1 MPFKSLYCLPL
12 HLFIIWGYYPLLAGK
27 YKKISVSIIS
37 TEQLGHSF
45 NDNWLFKDLYLGLAK
60 GDRVALV
67 GVNGTGKST
76 LLKILSGKLAPT
88 LGKVV
93 TERDLRIG
101 YLEQDPQFSALNTIS
116 DFIYS
121 IGNKQQQLI
130 RHYEE
135 ALEAEV
141 HDEKL
146 LNRLMDELST
156 ENAWEYEYQIKTI
169 LGRLGIQ
176 KLDQKISTLS
186 GGQRKR
192 LALAK
197 LLIDDPDV
205 YIIDEPTNHLDIETI
220 EWLENFLTT
229 GQKTI
234 LLVTHDRYFLDNVS
248 SQIIELDKGKLQT
261 FKGNYSYY
269 LEKKAE
275 QMAAEDAS
283 FEKNSNLLRKEL
295 EWMRR
300 QPKARTTKS
309 KSRIDSFYD
318 LEEKTKGR
326 TSKST
331 LELSVNV
338 ARQGNKILELHHIS
352 KGFDGHPVINDFS
365 YTFKK
370 GDRIGVA
377 GKNGTGKSTLLN
389 IITGRLK
396 PDSGTLALGETTS
409 FGYYRQGGLEFKED
423 ERVID
428 VVKNVAEYITMA
440 DGKTLTASQVLTH
453 FLFPPARQ
461 YGMVSKLSGG
471 EKKRLQLMRVLMR
484 NPNFMILDEPT
495 NDLDID
501 TLNVLEDFLL
511 RFPGVLML
519 VSHDRYLID
528 RLTDQLFIFEGH
540 GAVNIYSGN
549 YTDYR
554 LEQEESKSAEKTAPK
569 PAAQPIAE
577 KIPVKKLSYKEEQEL
592 AGIESEITG
601 LETRIGDLT
610 LELNSGEA
618 DHQRLSSLAQEI
630 KGLQDKIDARTMRW
644 IELLEL
650 KETV

>member
-1 MPFKSLYCLPL
+1 M
-12 HLFIIWGYYPLLAGK
+12 
-27 YKKISVSIIS
+27 SILS

-45 NDNWLFKDLYLGLAK
+45 NDNWLFKDLYLGLNK

-67 GVNGTGKST
+67 GINGTGKST
-76 LLKILSGKLAPT
+76 LLRILSGLLAPS

-101 YLEQDPQFSALNTIS
+101 YLEQDPQFQNQETIS

-121 IGNKQQQLI
+121 IGNEKQQLI
-130 RHYEE
+130 RQYEE
-135 ALEAEV
+135 AVEQEV

-146 LNRLMDELST
+146 LNRLMDELSNA
-156 ENAWEYEYQIKTI
+156 NAWEYEYEIKTI
-169 LGRLGIQ
+169 LGRMGIQ
-176 KLDQKISTLS
+176 HLEQKITTLS
-186 GGQRKR
+186 GGQKKR

-205 YIIDEPTNHLDIETI
+205 YILDEPTNHLDIETI
-220 EWLENFLTT
+220 EWLESYMTG

-248 SQIIELDKGKLQT
+248 TRIIELDRGKLQN
-261 FKGNYSYY
+261 FNGNYSYY

-275 QMAAEDAS
+275 QNAAEDATFS
-283 FEKNSNLLRKEL
+283 KNTNLLKKEL

-309 KSRIDSFYD
+309 KSRIDSFYE

-326 TSKST
+326 NVKSS

-338 ARQGNKILELHHIS
+338 SRQGNKILELENIS
-352 KGFDGHPVINDFS
+352 KSFNGKPIINNFS

-389 IITGRLK
+389 IITGAIQ
-396 PDSGTLALGETTS
+396 PDNGKVLVGETTV
-409 FGYYRQGGLEFKED
+409 FGYYRQGGLEFKEE

-428 VVKNVAEYITMA
+428 VVKNIAEYITMA

-453 FLFPPARQ
+453 FLFPPAKQ
-461 YGMVSKLSGG
+461 YGMVNKLSGG
-471 EKKRLQLMRVLMR
+471 EKKRLQLMRVLMK
-484 NPNFMILDEPT
+484 NPNYLILDEPT

-501 TLNVLEDFLL
+501 TLNVLEDFLIN
-511 RFPGVLML
+511 FPGILML

-528 RLTDQLFIFEGH
+528 RLTDQLFIFEGD
-540 GAVNIYSGN
+540 GNVPIYSGN

-554 LEQEESKSAEKTAPK
+554 LEQEEPKKPTKSVLKAEIINSEPEVQKR
-569 PAAQPIAE
+569 
-577 KIPVKKLSYKEEQEL
+577 KLSFKEEKEL
-592 AGIESEITG
+592 QSLESETEE
-601 LETRIGDLT
+601 LEKQVAILT
-610 LELNSGEA
+610 SELNSGIT
-618 DHQRLSSLAQEI
+618 DHAQLSGIAI
-630 KGLQDKIDARTMRW
+630 KIKDLKDTIDGMTLRW
-644 IELLEL
+644 LEL
-650 KETV
+650 TDLKDNR

>member
-1 MPFKSLYCLPL
+1 M
-12 HLFIIWGYYPLLAGK
+12 
-27 YKKISVSIIS
+27 SILS

-45 NDNWLFKDLYLGLAK
+45 NDNWLFKDLYLGLNT

-67 GVNGTGKST
+67 GINGTGKST
-76 LLKILSGKLAPT
+76 LLRILSGLLAPS

-101 YLEQDPQFSALNTIS
+101 YLEQDPQFQNQETIS

-121 IGNKQQQLI
+121 IGNERQQLI
-130 RHYEE
+130 RQYEE
-135 ALEAEV
+135 AVEQEV

-146 LNRLMDELST
+146 LNRLMDELSNA
-156 ENAWEYEYQIKTI
+156 NAWEYEYEIKTI
-169 LGRLGIQ
+169 LGRMGIQ
-176 KLDQKISTLS
+176 HLEQKITTLS

-197 LLIDDPDV
+197 LLIDEPDV
-205 YIIDEPTNHLDIETI
+205 YILDEPTNHLDIETI
-220 EWLENFLTT
+220 EWLESYMTG

-248 SQIIELDKGKLQT
+248 SRIIELDRGKLQN
-261 FKGNYSYY
+261 FNGNYSYY

-275 QMAAEDAS
+275 QNAAEDAS
-283 FEKNSNLLRKEL
+283 FSKNTNLLKREL

-326 TSKST
+326 NVKSS

-338 ARQGNKILELHHIS
+338 SRQGNKILELENIG
-352 KGFDGHPVINDFS
+352 KNFNGNPVITNFS

-389 IITGRLK
+389 IVTGAIQ
-396 PDSGTLALGETTS
+396 PDLGKVLVGETTV
-409 FGYYRQGGLEFKED
+409 FGYYRQGGLEFKEE

-428 VVKNVAEYITMA
+428 VVKNIAEYITMA

-453 FLFPPARQ
+453 FLFPPAKQ
-461 YGMVSKLSGG
+461 YGMVNKLSGG
-471 EKKRLQLMRVLMR
+471 EKKRLQLMRVLMK
-484 NPNFMILDEPT
+484 NPNYLILDEPT

-511 RFPGVLML
+511 NFPGILML

-528 RLTDQLFIFEGH
+528 RLTEQLFIFEGDGNVH
-540 GAVNIYSGN
+540 IYSGN

-554 LEQEESKSAEKTAPK
+554 LEQEEPK
-569 PAAQPIAE
+569 
-577 KIPVKKLSYKEEQEL
+577 KPVKSVLKTEMHNSEPTTQKRKLSFKEEKEL
-592 AGIESEITG
+592 QSIESETEE
-601 LETRIGDLT
+601 LEKQVEVLT
-610 LELNSGEA
+610 SELNSGIT
-618 DHQRLSSLAQEI
+618 DHTQLSEI
-630 KGLQDKIDARTMRW
+630 AIKIKALKENIDNMTMRW
-644 IELLEL
+644 LEL
-650 KETV
+650 TDLQENS

>member
-1 MPFKSLYCLPL
+1 M
-12 HLFIIWGYYPLLAGK
+12 
-27 YKKISVSIIS
+27 SILS

-45 NDNWLFKDLYLGLAK
+45 SDNWLFTDLYFGLNK
-60 GDRVALV
+60 GERVALV
-67 GVNGTGKST
+67 GINGTGKST
-76 LLKILSGKLAPT
+76 FLRILSGILAPG

-101 YLEQDPQFSALNTIS
+101 YLEQDPQFNDQDSIS

-121 IGNKQQQLI
+121 IGNSRQQLI
-130 RHYEE
+130 REYEE
-135 ALEAEV
+135 AISQDV
-141 HDEKL
+141 TDEKL
-146 LNRLMDELST
+146 LNRLMDELSS
-156 ENAWEYEYQIKTI
+156 ENAWEYEYEIKTI

-176 KLDQKISTLS
+176 HLEQKVSTLS

-205 YIIDEPTNHLDIETI
+205 YILDEPTNHLDIETI
-220 EWLENFLTT
+220 EWLENYMTT
-229 GQKTI
+229 GQKSI
-234 LLVTHDRYFLDNVS
+234 ILVTHDRYFLDNVS
-248 SQIIELDKGKLQT
+248 SRIIELDRGKLQS
-261 FKGNYSYY
+261 FNGNYSYY

-275 QMAAEDAS
+275 QNAADDAS
-283 FEKNSNLLRKEL
+283 FSKNTNLLRKEL

-318 LEEKTKGR
+318 LEEKTKSR
-326 TSKST
+326 NIKSN

-338 ARQGNKILELHHIS
+338 SRQGNKILELEKVS
-352 KGFDGHPVINDFS
+352 KSFNGVSIMKDFS

-377 GKNGTGKSTLLN
+377 GKNGTGKSTLLD
-389 IITGRLK
+389 IITGVLE
-396 PDSGTLALGETTS
+396 PDHGSVNVGDTTV
-409 FGYYRQGGLEFKED
+409 FGYYRQGGLEFQED

-440 DGKTLTASQVLTH
+440 DGKNLTASQVLTH
-453 FLFPPARQ
+453 FLFPPAKQ
-461 YGMVSKLSGG
+461 YGMVNKLSGG
-471 EKKRLQLMRVLMR
+471 EKKRLQLMRVLMK
-484 NPNFMILDEPT
+484 NPNYMILDEPT

-511 RFPGVLML
+511 NFPGILLL

-528 RLTDQLFIFEGH
+528 RLTDQLFIFEGDGNVH
-540 GAVNIYSGN
+540 IYSGN

-554 LEQEESKSAEKTAPK
+554 LEQDELRK
-569 PAAQPIAE
+569 
-577 KIPVKKLSYKEEQEL
+577 PVKELQKDASSKNTIETAKRKLSFKEEKEITD
-592 AGIESEITG
+592 IESTILE
-601 LETRIGDLT
+601 LETEILELT
-610 LELNSGEA
+610 KELNSEFAGHAE
-618 DHQRLSSLAQEI
+618 LLEI
-630 KGLQDKIDARTMRW
+630 SNSIQSKKDKIDEKTLRW
-644 IELLEL
+644 LEL
-650 KETV
+650 TDLK

>member
-1 MPFKSLYCLPL
+1 M
-12 HLFIIWGYYPLLAGK
+12 
-27 YKKISVSIIS
+27 SILS

-45 NDNWLFKDLYLGLAK
+45 NDNWLFKDLYLGLNK

-67 GVNGTGKST
+67 GINGTGKST
-76 LLKILSGKLAPT
+76 LLRILSGLLAPS

-101 YLEQDPQFSALNTIS
+101 YLEQDPQFQNQETIS

-121 IGNKQQQLI
+121 IGNERQQLI
-130 RHYEE
+130 RQYEE
-135 ALEAEV
+135 AVEQEV
-141 HDEKL
+141 QDEKL
-146 LNRLMDELST
+146 LNRLMDELSNA
-156 ENAWEYEYQIKTI
+156 NAWEYEYEIKTI
-169 LGRLGIQ
+169 LGRMGIQ
-176 KLDQKISTLS
+176 HLEQKITTLS
-186 GGQRKR
+186 GGQKKR

-205 YIIDEPTNHLDIETI
+205 YILDEPTNHLDIETI
-220 EWLENFLTT
+220 EWLESYMTG

-248 SQIIELDKGKLQT
+248 SRIIELDRGKLQN
-261 FKGNYSYY
+261 FNGNYSYY

-275 QMAAEDAS
+275 QNAAEDAS
-283 FEKNSNLLRKEL
+283 FSKNTNLLKREL

-326 TSKST
+326 NVKSS

-338 ARQGNKILELHHIS
+338 SRQGNKILELENIS
-352 KGFDGHPVINDFS
+352 KSFNGKPLINNFS

-389 IITGRLK
+389 IVTGAIQ
-396 PDSGTLALGETTS
+396 PDNGKVLVGETTV
-409 FGYYRQGGLEFKED
+409 FGYYRQGGLEFKEE

-453 FLFPPARQ
+453 FLFPPAKQ
-461 YGMVSKLSGG
+461 YGMVNKLSGG
-471 EKKRLQLMRVLMR
+471 EKKRLQLMRVLMK
-484 NPNFMILDEPT
+484 NPNYLILDEPT

-511 RFPGVLML
+511 NFPGILML

-528 RLTDQLFIFEGH
+528 RLTDQLFIFEGD
-540 GAVNIYSGN
+540 GNVPIYSGN

-554 LEQEESKSAEKTAPK
+554 LEQEEPKKATKPVLKTEMINSAPETQKR
-569 PAAQPIAE
+569 
-577 KIPVKKLSYKEEQEL
+577 KLSFKEEKEL
-592 AGIESEITG
+592 QGLESETEKVEKQIEG
-601 LETRIGDLT
+601 LTT
-610 LELNSGEA
+610 ELNSGIT
-618 DHQRLSSLAQEI
+618 DHAQLSEI
-630 KGLQDKIDARTMRW
+630 AIKIKDLKENIDNMTMTW
-644 IELLEL
+644 LEL
-650 KETV
+650 TDLKENS